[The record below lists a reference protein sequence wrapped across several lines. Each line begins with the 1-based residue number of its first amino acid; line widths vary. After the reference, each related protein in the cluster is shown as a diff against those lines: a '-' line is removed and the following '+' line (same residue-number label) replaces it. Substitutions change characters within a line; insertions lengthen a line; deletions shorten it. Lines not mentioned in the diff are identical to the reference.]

1 MSNFDHIR
9 TLDNLLE
16 KTFKKLNNIHP
27 EETDKNI
34 ALTNLIKGFNS
45 MYKNIQNDLMNPYY
59 ESKDHNVE
67 EAIIERLEGLVKLM
81 SIFIEFEK

>member
-27 EETDKNI
+27 EET
-34 ALTNLIKGFNS
+34 
-45 MYKNIQNDLMNPYY
+45 
-59 ESKDHNVE
+59 V
-67 EAIIERLEGLVKLM
+67 
-81 SIFIEFEK
+81 

>member
-27 EETDKNI
+27 KETDKNI
-34 ALTNLIKGFNS
+34 ALTNLIKGFNN
-45 MYKNIQNDLMNPYY
+45 MYKNIQTDLMNPYY
-59 ESKDHNVE
+59 ESKDYNVE